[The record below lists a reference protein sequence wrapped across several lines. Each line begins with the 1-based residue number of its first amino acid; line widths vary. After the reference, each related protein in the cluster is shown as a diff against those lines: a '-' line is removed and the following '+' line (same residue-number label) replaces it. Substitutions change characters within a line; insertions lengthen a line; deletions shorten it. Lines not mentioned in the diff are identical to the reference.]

1 MIPLNINIYPQNN
14 FRLKSSETSL
24 KTKLQ
29 HNENYGKIPY
39 KIKEIKMNKCTPTRD
54 NVAEVKVEVSIGY
67 QMLERLRYASERINS
82 FQIRIESQL
91 RPIMMPFEELPTTK
105 VTDVAYRVYPSYF
118 NEMRSVLESIEHD
131 SNLIEDYLDRI
142 AIY

>member
-1 MIPLNINIYPQNN
+1 
-14 FRLKSSETSL
+14 
-24 KTKLQ
+24 
-29 HNENYGKIPY
+29 
-39 KIKEIKMNKCTPTRD
+39 MNKCTPKRD
-54 NVAEVKVEVSIGY
+54 TVSEVDVEISIGY

-82 FQIRIESQL
+82 IQIRIESQL
-91 RPIMMPFEELPTTK
+91 RPIMLPFEELPTTK